1 MDSQLSGGFSTVVQG
16 KSLLTQHLTNGLRLN
31 AWYTCSGLS
40 QDGCWTGMIE
50 SVWPVCIWIGVG
62 EGHGY
67 PHALHATV
75 IWCCVL
81 WYDWLEN
88 SLVRALQLNDF
99 ASRRGLCFDSTDVMI
114 FQLKLRLKTEDPN
127 TS

>member
-1 MDSQLSGGFSTVVQG
+1 MFELNHGFPVIWWLFNGVQG
-16 KSLLTQHLTNGLRLN
+16 KVYGLRLS

-62 EGHGY
+62 EGNGY
-67 PHALHATV
+67 PHALHATACHCHLV
-75 IWCCVL
+75 LCL

-88 SLVRALQLNDF
+88 SLVRAWQLNNF
-99 ASRRGLCFDSTDVMI
+99 AS
-114 FQLKLRLKTEDPN
+114 
-127 TS
+127 